1 MRGKALKLAV
11 VGGVVG
17 AIVIALGAKTLVD
30 TSTVPPPPKP
40 YDVAMYDVYSALLQS
55 QEGPWLYR
63 VPFQLLHPQPEGVL
77 IRVDTLSLQDSMPYE
92 SLRDSLPNEANRPSP
107 GLGILPEERFKPAVD
122 AAARDYLK
130 RNTGVLELQRKFN
143 LPQYDLFSKA
153 EEQAFLKGD
162 PSACQKYAGYVRWVE
177 LSAVGFNQ
185 DQTVAVVHFI
195 EWGASVWPH
204 DNRCD
209 N

>member
-1 MRGKALKLAV
+1 MQGKTLKFV
-11 VGGVVG
+11 SIMGGVVG
-17 AIVIALGAKTLVD
+17 ATVIALGVKTLVG
-30 TSTVPPPPKP
+30 TSTPPPKS

-122 AAARDYLK
+122 AAARDSHGPT
-130 RNTGVLELQRKFN
+130 RER
-143 LPQYDLFSKA
+143 
-153 EEQAFLKGD
+153 
-162 PSACQKYAGYVRWVE
+162 
-177 LSAVGFNQ
+177 
-185 DQTVAVVHFI
+185 
-195 EWGASVWPH
+195 
-204 DNRCD
+204 
-209 N
+209 